1 MGNEKFTIPA
11 VGGIIEG
18 NINGKD
24 VILIQKRFKDSKE
37 GNGLLE
43 IPAGKLREF
52 EDIFTCLR
60 REIKEE
66 TGLEVIKIE
75 GEESAVKV
83 VEDGYCVLNYEPF
96 SISQNIGGEYP
107 IMVQIFL
114 CKAKGELLRSSDE
127 SIEIQWIS
135 LKVLKERLERS
146 QKDFYPMHI
155 STLKKYLKMKNVY

>member
-1 MGNEKFTIPA
+1 MENEKFTIPA

-18 NINGKD
+18 NIDGED
-24 VILIQKRFKDSKE
+24 VILIQKRFKDSKD

-43 IPAGKLREF
+43 IPAGKIREF
-52 EDIFTCLR
+52 EDIFSCLR

-66 TGLEVIKIE
+66 TGLEVIKIV
-75 GEESAVKV
+75 GEESIFKV

-96 SISQNIGGEYP
+96 STSQNIGGEYP
-107 IMVQIFL
+107 VMVQIFL
-114 CKAKGELLRSSDE
+114 CKAQGELLKSSNE
-127 SIEIQWIS
+127 SQEIQWIS

-155 STLKKYLKMKNVY
+155 SALKKYLKMKNL